1 VQIGI
6 RGALFSADEHRWAEE
21 NGITIIRMEQVNEL
35 GVERVMQRAR
45 EIVGDQ
51 PYLHQL

>member
-35 GVERVMQRAR
+35 GVD
-45 EIVGDQ
+45 G
-51 PYLHQL
+51 